1 MCRHKKEQDSQNI
14 CMFSAYVFDMLS
26 HERYQ
31 LTKKTRN
38 SYSTSNVQ
46 TSRVRRTWNVHLSSG
61 EDFRYR
67 IQQTLRSGV
76 ASVSRID
83 EIIGRFCKRAL

>member
-14 CMFSAYVFDMLS
+14 CMFSADVFDMLS

-46 TSRVRRTWNVHLSSG
+46 ISRVRRT
-61 EDFRYR
+61 
-67 IQQTLRSGV
+67 
-76 ASVSRID
+76 
-83 EIIGRFCKRAL
+83 